1 MTATSTDF
9 PIDRDTTFAIVS
21 ELDIITARQQGRSFV
36 LQLGF
41 SSPDATL
48 VATAIS
54 ELARNIVMHATRGE
68 IVLRPLEHE
77 GRSGVLVIARDEGP
91 GIPGSLRAALDV
103 QAGPPPTGLG
113 LRGTKRLVD
122 EFEIVSDEGRG
133 TTVAVKK
140 WKARALQDRACYPY
154 GC

>member
-1 MTATSTDF
+1 MNVTFTPGELLPGDRATTV
-9 PIDRDTTFAIVS
+9 AIMS
-21 ELDIITARQQGRSFV
+21 DLDIITARQQGRSFV

-41 SSPDATL
+41 SSPEATL

-68 IVLRPLEHE
+68 IVLRPLEQQ

-91 GIPGSLRAALDV
+91 GISDRQRAALDV
-103 QAGPPPTGLG
+103 PSSSAVTGLG
-113 LRGTKRLVD
+113 LRGTMRLVD
-122 EFEIVSDEGRG
+122 EFEIVSTEGRG

-140 WKARALQDRACYPY
+140 WKA
-154 GC
+154 

>member
-1 MTATSTDF
+1 MDMTTTSTDS
-9 PIDRDTTFAIVS
+9 PLDRDTTFAILS
-21 ELDIITARQQGRSFV
+21 ELDIITARRQGRSFV

-91 GIPGSLRAALDV
+91 GIPIGA
-103 QAGPPPTGLG
+103 PPTGLG
-113 LRGTKRLVD
+113 LRGTKCLVD
-122 EFEIVSDEGRG
+122 EFEIVSAEGRG

-140 WKARALQDRACYPY
+140 WKV
-154 GC
+154 